1 MNEPRTDPPPGTF
14 DPLALREQTE
24 SSARP
29 AEAVGL
35 ILRTADGGVR

>member
-24 SSARP
+24 SSARR